1 MTVHPPPVCD
11 YEGSPYQRDFWDSG
25 TRAYEDLCEANAI
38 RRLLPAK
45 GRLLL
50 ELGAGA
56 GRNTPRYTGYERIVL
71 LDYSRT
77 QLQQARARLGASD
90 RFIYVA
96 GNVYALPFVDGLF
109 DAATMIR
116 TLHHMAEPQ
125 AALNEAARVLEDD
138 AAFLLEFANKQ
149 NLKAILRYLLRRQKW
164 NPFSPEPVEY
174 TELNFDFHPR
184 AVRAWLE
191 ASRMDIRRMIT
202 VSHLRLVLFKRLF
215 PAPVLAA
222 IDDFLGRTGDW
233 IQLSPSVFV
242 LSRLADAGKQKGT
255 GFFRCPTCGN
265 SDLGE
270 AAGGENG
277 GLVCDVCRVRYPFR
291 DGIFDFKE
299 PVSV

>member
-1 MTVHPPPVCD
+1 MTVQPPPVCD

-25 TRAYEDLCEANAI
+25 ARAYEDLCESNAI

-56 GRNTPRYTGYERIVL
+56 GRNTARYAGYERIVL

-77 QLQQARARLGASD
+77 QLQQARARLGVSD

-116 TLHHMAEPQ
+116 TLHHMADPQ
-125 AALNEAARVLEDD
+125 AALNETARVLEHD
-138 AAFLLEFANKQ
+138 AAFLLEFANKR
-149 NLKAILRYLLRRQKW
+149 NLKAILRYLLRRQEW

-174 TELNFDFHPR
+174 TKLNFDFHPQ
-184 AVRAWLE
+184 AVRTWLR

-202 VSHLRLVLFKRLF
+202 VSHFRLAMFKRLF
-215 PAPVLAA
+215 PAPFLAA
-222 IDDFLGRTGDW
+222 ADGILGRTGDW
-233 IQLSPSVFV
+233 IQLSPSVFI
-242 LSRLADAGKQKGT
+242 LSHQTDPGKQKGT

-265 SDLGE
+265 SDLME
-270 AAGGENG
+270 TAGGEKG
-277 GLVCDVCRVRYPFR
+277 GLRCGVCRVRYPLR

-299 PVSV
+299 PVPA